1 MMSVH
6 MGDYA
11 HFKYLAVTHSS
22 SSFTFTIVIIPLTY
36 LLENV
41 EHCGDEPEQAV
52 TMATHE

>member
-1 MMSVH
+1 MSVH

-11 HFKYLAVTHSS
+11 RFKYLAVTHSS

-52 TMATHE
+52 TMATLE